1 MRHGHMRGTE
11 HGGEQAPVLVIGAT
25 GKTGRHV
32 VTHLRR
38 LGADVRAVARSTTP
52 TRFDWFDESTWPAA
66 VSRARAAYL
75 VDAQNEHA
83 ADRLRA
89 FVAFAADHGLT
100 RLVLLSARGWADS
113 GAPDLLATE
122 EALRGS
128 GDAWTILRPTWFM
141 QGFTEDDLL
150 RAPVR
155 AGTVRLPA
163 GNGGEPF
170 IDARDVAEVA
180 AAVLT
185 REGHEG
191 AVHALSGPRALPL
204 EEAVDT
210 IARATGRTI
219 RYHPVTADEYVADL
233 TAQGV
238 PGGQARF
245 LAQLF
250 TWMRD
255 GEDAHLSSGVQDVL
269 GRAPRDFTSFVAEAA
284 SSGVWD
290 A

>member
-1 MRHGHMRGTE
+1 MHSAE
-11 HGGEQAPVLVIGAT
+11 HDGGQGPVLVIGAT

-38 LGADVRAVARSTTP
+38 LGADVRAVARGTTP
-52 TRFDWFDESTWPAA
+52 VRFDWFDESTWPAA
-66 VSRARAAYL
+66 VSGARAAYL

-89 FVAFAADHGLT
+89 FVAFAAGHGLT

-113 GAPDLLATE
+113 GEPGMLATE

-163 GNGGEPF
+163 GDGAEPF
-170 IDARDVAEVA
+170 VDARDVAEVA
-180 AAVLT
+180 ATVLT
-185 REGHEG
+185 QGGHEG
-191 AVHALSGPRALPL
+191 VVHALSGPRALPL
-204 EEAVDT
+204 AEAVDT
-210 IARATGRTI
+210 IARATGRPV
-219 RYHPVTADEYVADL
+219 RYHAVTADEYVADL
-233 TAQGV
+233 TGRGV
-238 PGGQARF
+238 PEGDARF
-245 LAQLF
+245 VARLF
-250 TWMRD
+250 TWIRD

-269 GRAPRDFTSFVAEAA
+269 GRAPRDFTDFVAEAA
-284 SSGVWD
+284 ATGVWD